1 MAARKYSRQRESIKT
16 CLMGR
21 RDHPTA
27 DHVYLSI
34 RQEFPNISL
43 GTVYRNLALLASLG
57 EIIKITV
64 DGADRFDAHVE
75 PHSHFICKNCHQVL
89 DLHVENEELIQAQ
102 AQKNFPGQ
110 IEGHVVQYFGLCST
124 CLKEQ
129 QGLSQHA
136 EAL

>member
-1 MAARKYSRQRESIKT
+1 MASLKYSRQRECIKSF
-16 CLMGR
+16 LLSR
-21 RDHPTA
+21 YDHPTA
-27 DHVYLSI
+27 DTIYMNV
-34 RQEFPNISL
+34 RKEFPNISL

-89 DLHVENEELIQAQ
+89 DLHVENEELIQVQ

-129 QGLSQHA
+129 QVLSQHA